1 MDISSSHPLTDVEY
15 ADDTVLM
22 ARTHETV
29 SRLLHL
35 LQHLAARIDFLLNGS
50 KCLVIVIHGSPPV
63 SLSHTDERFP
73 PKPPIARKPYISSD
87 TISLIAQLPHTSST
101 DLKPLRN
108 KIKKSSKLGKKR
120 WISSNLH
127 VDYIGSPWEHWRTIK
142 RYDPSIN
149 LELNQSIFLMALHAS
164 DPRKLWY

>member
-1 MDISSSHPLTDVEY
+1 
-15 ADDTVLM
+15 M
-22 ARTHETV
+22 APTHETV

-50 KCLVIVIHGSPPV
+50 KCQVIVIHGSPPV

-101 DLKPLRN
+101 DLETLRN
-108 KIKKSSKLGKKR
+108 KIKKSSKLDKKR
-120 WISSNLH
+120 WTSSNLH
-127 VDYIGSPWEHWRTIK
+127 AEYIGSPSKHWRTLK
-142 RYDPSIN
+142 KVRSEYQPR
-149 LELNQSIFLMALHAS
+149 LNQSIFLMIWWHS
-164 DPRKLWY
+164 MHQIQESFGTSSTSQW